1 MGLAERYDHHPSQLS
16 GGQQQRVAIARSL
29 INDPQLILA
38 DEPTGAL
45 DSRTSVEIM
54 GIFQKLNREKGIS
67 IVVVTHEPD
76 IAHYSNRIIQFKD
89 GHIMVD
95 EAVPNPRN
103 AERELAEMPE
113 HRRRKGTR
121 RMNKVFQSMRIAFRA
136 LRVNKLR
143 SALTMLGII
152 IGVGAVIAM
161 VSVGSGAT
169 DRIHQQIASIGSN
182 VIIIQPGSQ
191 NTGGVKSGNGNSQ
204 TLTEE
209 DARAIQEECPDVH
222 VCLADPAE
230 PAAGGLRKQ

>member
-1 MGLAERYDHHPSQLS
+1 
-16 GGQQQRVAIARSL
+16 
-29 INDPQLILA
+29 
-38 DEPTGAL
+38 
-45 DSRTSVEIM
+45 M
-54 GIFQKLNREKGIS
+54 GIFQKLNREKGIT
-67 IVVVTHEPD
+67 VVLVTHEPD

-89 GHIMVD
+89 GHIMLD
-95 EAVPNPRN
+95 EAVTNPRN
-103 AERELAEMPE
+103 AEQELAEMPDVVE
-113 HRRRKGTR
+113 EGRRGAR

-191 NTGGVKSGNGNSQ
+191 NSGGVRSGNGNAQ
-204 TLTEE
+204 TL
-209 DARAIQEECPDVH
+209 DGRGCAGGPGRMSRRDVF
-222 VCLADPAE
+222 LAAPAE
-230 PAAGGLRKQ
+230 PAAGGLREQ